1 MYLWHNQYPKHSMRQ
16 LSPNVL
22 RTRMGYEEELGSR
35 WLSHTHVCGFFH
47 TCICLSLTLFF
58 SRTRSLCFSASSIW
72 GSYLSLSLGIQSWW
86 LVLFSGTWVFIS
98 SYQLGRSFMFL
109 GTWGGDILIPSVN
122 IISDTWWRTIAC
134 VIPAFLCTTC
144 ILLQLATVGN
154 VMLGLDNGLKMEAPA
169 GSWVFLLPL

>member
-1 MYLWHNQYPKHSMRQ
+1 MAFSHPCLWLFSHLHLLVPHS
-16 LSPNVL
+16 
-22 RTRMGYEEELGSR
+22 
-35 WLSHTHVCGFFH
+35 
-47 TCICLSLTLFF
+47 LFF
-58 SRTRSLCFSASSIW
+58 SRTRSLCFSASSGW

-109 GTWGGDILIPSVN
+109 GMWGGDILIPSVN
-122 IISDTWWRTIAC
+122 IISDTWWRTTVC
-134 VIPAFLCTTC
+134 VIPALLCTTC

-169 GSWVFLLPL
+169 GSWVFLFPL